1 LGQFAGFGDSLGSRG
16 VVSTTFTAEFGSVA
30 DRRGDMAELRR
41 GKKQKKKK
49 KNKNNGSSLAKS
61 TPIELP
67 NNKVPLGK
75 VGT

>member
-49 KNKNNGSSLAKS
+49 KNKTLAKS

-67 NNKVPLGK
+67 NKVPLGK